1 MDPTMCRA
9 GCGFFGSEKF
19 DSFCS
24 KCFKQHCSESHQQQP
39 STAHCPPS
47 PQHASESCE
56 SLVAEAPKEVPQP
69 EAPLATPPKKNR
81 CGACSKRVG
90 LMGFSCRCGGLF
102 CAQHR
107 YGKEHACGFDYKT
120 LERGWI
126 AQANPVVKA
135 DKIQK
140 I

>member
-39 STAHCPPS
+39 STAHRLPS
-47 PQHASESCE
+47 SQSTPKVPSVAP
-56 SLVAEAPKEVPQP
+56 LVPKEVPQP
-69 EAPLATPPKKNR
+69 EAPPAAPPKKNR

-90 LMGFSCRCGGLF
+90 LTAFSCRCGGVF

-107 YGKEHACGFDYKT
+107 YEQAHDCGFDYKAT
-120 LERGWI
+120 ERS
-126 AQANPVVKA
+126 QLSQSNPVVQA
-135 DKIQK
+135 DKIAK